1 MQTKTNFPDLAHAVQ
16 AAKLKVLGYQDVNDG
31 AHARCMAALL
41 RVFGDQTQGFLYSEP
56 VLPHSDFA
64 PDLVLAHP
72 DTGVIV
78 FEVKAYDVQYILGIE
93 AGNLKIKRNGGEFLV
108 NPLRQAQRGMYAIK
122 EHFEQLALD
131 SARPLFNAMVAFP
144 NISEKDWSAAGYEE
158 CIPRRLIL
166 FAEDVADLDR
176 LKLRISRHV
185 HQTLNLSGFPEAM
198 PTTTSETLFRTFGQS
213 AVLSRTA
220 RTPRDLPFD
229 NLGAEIDRLEAA
241 HKQLSAEQQELIRID
256 TWGHPYLLRGVAGS
270 GKSLVLAYHVAWA
283 VFRHER
289 LSQQLTLFEEDR
301 HAMPKVAVVCLQR
314 TLVPLLAHMI
324 EGAYE
329 SIAGKKLPSNV
340 VTVAH
345 VNGLIFQLAEEH
357 DHFHY
362 VAMTKARDNGDHARQ
377 HLAQLDNMTPAE
389 LDELRF
395 DALYIDEGQDI
406 HPDTLTLLYTLVRPN
421 PQTTE
426 RTLSI
431 YYDDAQNIYGHP
443 RPTWR
448 NYGLNVEGG
457 RADFMRQC
465 YRNSREIVELSLNV
479 LLGTAADENTRVQT
493 RRYADV
499 YTLKEKKLA
508 EETAAGWRV
517 FFAEAAEVLP
527 QVKVFPNRP
536 AQVDWVAETVISLI
550 EDEHVRPEDV
560 LVLTNTTASLPHIER
575 RIEGLSEGRIV
586 PRLVGGQNKGTQD
599 EALVV
604 AGSLTL
610 ATIAAAKGYDVP
622 FVILMD
628 TDQLPASVT
637 GRATFYVGAT
647 RAKRYLVITGVK
659 TPDSLLSEAQIMHKR
674 LFAE

>member
-1 MQTKTNFPDLAHAVQ
+1 MPTKIAFPDLSRAVQ
-16 AAKLKVLGYQDVNDG
+16 AAKLKVLGYQDVNDS
-31 AHARCMAALL
+31 AHARCMTALL
-41 RVFGDQTQGFLYSEP
+41 RAFGDQPQGFLYAEP

-72 DTGVIV
+72 ETGVIV
-78 FEVKAYDVQYILGIE
+78 FEVKAYDLQFILGVE
-93 AGNLKIKRNGGEFLV
+93 AGNLKIKRNGGEYLV
-108 NPLRQAQRGMYAIK
+108 NPLRQAQRGMFAIK
-122 EHFEQLALD
+122 EQFEQLALD
-131 SARPLFNAMVAFP
+131 SVRPLFNAMVAFP

-166 FAEDVADLDR
+166 FAEDCADVDR

-185 HQTLNLSGFPEAM
+185 HQTLNLSGFPEPLPLSA
-198 PTTTSETLFRTFGQS
+198 SETLFRAFGQS
-213 AVLSRTA
+213 GVLSKTA
-220 RTPRDLPFD
+220 RAPRDLPFD

-241 HKQLSAEQQELIRID
+241 HKQLSAEQQELIRLD

-283 VFRHER
+283 VLRHER
-289 LSQQLTLFEEDR
+289 QAQQLTLFDEDR
-301 HAMPKVAVVCLQR
+301 HRMPKIAVVCLQR
-314 TLVPLLAHMI
+314 TLAPLLHQMI
-324 EGAYE
+324 EAAYQT
-329 SIAGKKLPSNV
+329 IAGKSLPPNV

-345 VNGLIFQLAEEH
+345 VNGLIYQLAEAH

-362 VAMTKARDNGDHARQ
+362 VPLNKARDNGEHARL
-377 HLAQLDNMTPAE
+377 HLMQLDSMTPAE

-395 DALYIDEGQDI
+395 DALYIDEGQDL
-406 HPDTLTLLYTLVRPN
+406 HPDTLTLLYTLVRPD

-465 YRNSREIVELSLNV
+465 YRNSREIVELGLNV

-499 YTLKEKKLA
+499 YTLKEKRLV
-508 EETAAGWRV
+508 EETPEGWRV
-517 FFAEAAEVLP
+517 FFAESSGIPP

-536 AQVDWVAETVISLI
+536 AQVEWAAETVVALLK
-550 EDEHVRPEDV
+550 EEHVRPEDV
-560 LVLTNTTASLPHIER
+560 LVLTNTAATLPHLER
-575 RIEGLSEGRIV
+575 RISQLSEGGIV
-586 PRLVGGQNKGTQD
+586 PRLVGGQNKSTQD
-599 EALVV
+599 EPLVV
-604 AGSLTL
+604 TGALTL

-628 TDQLPASVT
+628 ADQLPASVT

-674 LFAE
+674 LFVD